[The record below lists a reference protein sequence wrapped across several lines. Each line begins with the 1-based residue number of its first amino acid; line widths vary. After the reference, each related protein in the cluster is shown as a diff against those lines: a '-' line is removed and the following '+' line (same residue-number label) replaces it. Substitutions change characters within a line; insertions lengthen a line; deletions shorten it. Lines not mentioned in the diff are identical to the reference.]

1 MRQLR
6 CGESMTSQVLEVETE
21 EGQASRRAL
30 GSSFYAAMRI
40 MPAGQRE
47 AMFEIYSFCRAVDD
61 IADDQG
67 PAEDRLQRLE
77 RWRGD
82 IDAIYRGEKRPGL
95 AGLAVAVRDFGLDRD
110 DFRGIIDGMEMD
122 VRENIQAPD
131 FVTLDL
137 YCDRVASAVG
147 RLSVRVFRMPRE
159 EGQQLAEHLGR
170 ALQLTNILRD
180 LDEDAGINRL
190 YLPQEFLRDADIAST
205 DPETVLASPALPEV
219 CERIVA
225 LARWRFSEADKIMSA
240 HPRRMV
246 RTPRV
251 MSEAYKSILAGLVA
265 RGWAPPRER
274 VRLSKSRIAMIVLRH
289 FII

>member
-1 MRQLR
+1 
-6 CGESMTSQVLEVETE
+6 MTSQVLEVEAE
-21 EGQASRRAL
+21 EGNASRRAL

-40 MPAGQRE
+40 MPPGQRE

-67 PAEDRLQRLE
+67 PAEPRLE
-77 RWRGD
+77 NLDRWRKD
-82 IDAIYRGEKRPGL
+82 IEAIYSGEKRPGL
-95 AGLAVAVRDFGLDRD
+95 GGLAVAVRDFQLEKD
-110 DFRGIIDGMEMD
+110 DFRAIIDGMEMD
-122 VRENIQAPD
+122 VLQNIQAPD

-159 EGQQLAEHLGR
+159 EGRHLAEHLGR

-180 LDEDAGINRL
+180 LDEDAAINRL
-190 YLPQEFLRDADIAST
+190 YLPQEFLSEAGIAIT
-205 DPETVLASPALPEV
+205 DPATVLASPALPEV

-225 LARWRFSEADKIMSA
+225 LARWRFSEADKIMNA

-265 RGWAPPRER
+265 RGWAAPRER
-274 VRLSKSRIAMIVLRH
+274 VRLSKSRIVMIVLRH